1 MDKFYIKIT
10 EKMTDRRH
18 FLFLNVGHFLDHFFL
33 LIFASAAALVLVS
46 EWQLPYGELIPYSTA
61 GFVAFGLFSL
71 PSGWL
76 ADKWSREGMM
86 SVFFIGIGLSAIGAS
101 TAQSPTQI
109 AIWLFT
115 VGLFASIYH
124 PVGLALIAKGDKKMG
139 MDIAVNGVWGN
150 MGVGFAAFITGL
162 MIDQVGWRA
171 AFWMPG
177 ALSICIGV
185 MYFNHQRDKIFFK
198 FTSIQ
203 KSKTDIPNSPKTAN
217 AGELRL
223 IIIRVSAVVFFTT
236 AVSSIIF
243 QGTTFALPKIF
254 EERLSGLASSASMIG
269 FLAFVVFAT
278 ASFAQIVVG
287 QMLDRIGPKK
297 VFLIV
302 SAIQIIF
309 FSLFIGKQDFFALFT
324 ALFFMLG
331 AFGQIPINDFMIGKM
346 AKSEFRASIFGVR
359 YVISFAVWAIVV
371 PLISFVHLNY
381 GFDYLFYILAGCAVS
396 IFIAAATL
404 PQRLPDTQNI

>member
-1 MDKFYIKIT
+1 
-10 EKMTDRRH
+10 MTDRRH

-76 ADKWSREGMM
+76 ADRWSREGMM

-185 MYFNHQRDKIFFK
+185 IYFNHQRDKIFFE
-198 FTSIQ
+198 FTSIH

-243 QGTTFALPKIF
+243 QGATFALPKIF

-269 FLAFVVFAT
+269 FLALVVFAT

-287 QMLDRIGPKK
+287 QMLDRIGTKK

-404 PQRLPDTQNI
+404 PHRLPDTQNI

>member
-1 MDKFYIKIT
+1 
-10 EKMTDRRH
+10 MTDRRH

-76 ADKWSREGMM
+76 ADRWSREGMM

-162 MIDQVGWRA
+162 MIDQLGWRA

-185 MYFNHQRDKIFFK
+185 MYFNHQRDKIFVE
-198 FTSIQ
+198 FTSIH

-269 FLAFVVFAT
+269 FLALVVFAT

>member
-1 MDKFYIKIT
+1 
-10 EKMTDRRH
+10 MTDRRH

-76 ADKWSREGMM
+76 ADRWSREGMM

-162 MIDQVGWRA
+162 MIDQLGWRA

-269 FLAFVVFAT
+269 FLALVVFAT

-309 FSLFIGKQDFFALFT
+309 FSLFVGKQDFFALFT

-404 PQRLPDTQNI
+404 PHRLPDTQNI

>member
-1 MDKFYIKIT
+1 
-10 EKMTDRRH
+10 MTDRRH

-76 ADKWSREGMM
+76 ADRWSREGMM

-302 SAIQIIF
+302 SVIQIIF

-404 PQRLPDTQNI
+404 PHRLPDTQNI

>member
-1 MDKFYIKIT
+1 
-10 EKMTDRRH
+10 MTDRRH

-162 MIDQVGWRA
+162 MIDQLGWRA

-269 FLAFVVFAT
+269 FLALVVFAT

-404 PQRLPDTQNI
+404 PHRLPDTQNI

>member
-1 MDKFYIKIT
+1 
-10 EKMTDRRH
+10 MTDRRH

-76 ADKWSREGMM
+76 ADRWSREGMM

-162 MIDQVGWRA
+162 MIDQLGWRA

-269 FLAFVVFAT
+269 FLALVVFAT

-309 FSLFIGKQDFFALFT
+309 FS
-324 ALFFMLG
+324 
-331 AFGQIPINDFMIGKM
+331 
-346 AKSEFRASIFGVR
+346 
-359 YVISFAVWAIVV
+359 
-371 PLISFVHLNY
+371 
-381 GFDYLFYILAGCAVS
+381 
-396 IFIAAATL
+396 
-404 PQRLPDTQNI
+404 

>member
-1 MDKFYIKIT
+1 
-10 EKMTDRRH
+10 MTDRRH

-76 ADKWSREGMM
+76 ADRWSREGMM

-269 FLAFVVFAT
+269 FLALVVFAT

-404 PQRLPDTQNI
+404 PHRLPDTQNI

>member
-1 MDKFYIKIT
+1 
-10 EKMTDRRH
+10 MTDRRH

-46 EWQLPYGELIPYSTA
+46 EWQLPYGELILYSTA

-76 ADKWSREGMM
+76 ADRWSREGMM

-223 IIIRVSAVVFFTT
+223 IIIRISAVVFFTT

-254 EERLSGLASSASMIG
+254 EERVSGLASSASMIG

-404 PQRLPDTQNI
+404 PHRLPDTQNI

>member
-1 MDKFYIKIT
+1 
-10 EKMTDRRH
+10 MTDRRH

-76 ADKWSREGMM
+76 ADRWSREGMM

-162 MIDQVGWRA
+162 MIDQLGWRA

-198 FTSIQ
+198 FTSIP
-203 KSKTDIPNSPKTAN
+203 KSKIDIPNSPKTAN

-269 FLAFVVFAT
+269 FLALVVFAT

-404 PQRLPDTQNI
+404 PHRLPDTQNI

>member
-1 MDKFYIKIT
+1 
-10 EKMTDRRH
+10 MTDRRH

-46 EWQLPYGELIPYSTA
+46 EWQMPYGELIPYSTA

-76 ADKWSREGMM
+76 ADRWSREGMM

-124 PVGLALIAKGDKKMG
+124 PVGLALIAEGDKKMG

-162 MIDQVGWRA
+162 MIDQLGWRA

-203 KSKTDIPNSPKTAN
+203 KSKIDIPNSPKTAN

-269 FLAFVVFAT
+269 FLALVVFAT

>member
-1 MDKFYIKIT
+1 
-10 EKMTDRRH
+10 MTDRRH

-76 ADKWSREGMM
+76 ADRWSREGMM

-185 MYFNHQRDKIFFK
+185 MYFNNQRDKIFFK

-269 FLAFVVFAT
+269 FLALVVFAT

-309 FSLFIGKQDFFALFT
+309 FSLFIGKQDFFALLT

-404 PQRLPDTQNI
+404 PHRLPDTQNI

>member
-1 MDKFYIKIT
+1 
-10 EKMTDRRH
+10 MTDRRH

-76 ADKWSREGMM
+76 ADRWSREGMM

-162 MIDQVGWRA
+162 MIDQLGWRA

-269 FLAFVVFAT
+269 FLALVVFAT

-396 IFIAAATL
+396 IFSAAATL
-404 PQRLPDTQNI
+404 PHRLPDTQNI

>member
-1 MDKFYIKIT
+1 
-10 EKMTDRRH
+10 MTDRRH

-76 ADKWSREGMM
+76 ADRWSREGMM

-223 IIIRVSAVVFFTT
+223 IIIRISAVVFFTT

-269 FLAFVVFAT
+269 FLALVVFAT